1 MSPMLIQCECGQ
13 RVEGED
19 EPAVLAAAHEHIA
32 ARHPDL
38 VDRLSDEDLRRMV
51 HRQ

>member
-13 RVEGED
+13 RVEGQD
-19 EPAVLAAAHEHIA
+19 EPAVLAAAREHIA
-32 ARHPDL
+32 AQHPDL
-38 VDRLSDEDLRRMV
+38 VGRLSDEDLRRMA

>member
-1 MSPMLIQCECGQ
+1 MCPMLIQCECGQ
-13 RVEGED
+13 CVEGED

-32 ARHPDL
+32 AQHPDL
-38 VDRLSDEDLRRMV
+38 AGRLSDDDLRGMA